1 MALCGVVV
9 CRAAMA
15 IRAVIYGRTAMAIG
29 GIIIGLIDMGIRG
42 NIVYHATLA
51 MGIAIFRRLVIFC
64 RATSAIRSIIVCHAA
79 TVLCGVISTMLLW
92 GYMAL
97 SLAALP

>member
-29 GIIIGLIDMGIRG
+29 GDIIGLTDKGICG
-42 NIVYHATLA
+42 NNVYHATSA
-51 MGIAIFRRLVIFC
+51 MGIAVFRRLAVFC
-64 RATSAIRSIIVCHAA
+64 HATSAICSVIVCHAA
-79 TVLCGVISTMLLW
+79 TVLWGVISAMLLW
-92 GYMAL
+92 GYTAL
-97 SLAALP
+97 SLATLP

>member
-9 CRAAMA
+9 RRTTMA
-15 IRAVIYGRTAMAIG
+15 IRAVIYGRTAVAMG
-29 GIIIGLIDMGIRG
+29 GIIIGLTDMCICGS
-42 NIVYHATLA
+42 IVYHATSA

-64 RATSAIRSIIVCHAA
+64 RATSAIRSVIVCHAA
-79 TVLCGVISTMLLW
+79 TVLCSVISTMLLW
-92 GYMAL
+92 GYTAL